1 MARPTKTGLNYF
13 PLDVDF
19 FDDPRVGAVTV
30 EHGTKGQAA
39 VVMLLCAIYRN
50 GYYIEWT
57 QENCI
62 AILKELPGI
71 NIKKMQKIVR
81 TLVEWD
87 FFDRSL
93 FEGQQVL
100 TSRDIQ
106 QHYTVAARKRKVKPD
121 ETMPYWMGDEAPT
134 PPAKAT
140 PSRAEG
146 ELRTAETGKRTA
158 EMTQEDNI
166 KIYINPSPSTTR
178 AREDDIQEEKGETVT
193 VTEPARKWLPQ
204 ETPRGELGIR
214 EAVDQMRDNEAWM
227 EVMCMK
233 HHLDKGQLEQL
244 IGEFATD
251 CECRGKTVHDNI
263 SDAQGHFCNWLLI
276 RQKQS
281 SQQQAQSLKPNY
293 HGNNYQ
299 QRTSADYIREAQ
311 QWAIERSLQT
321 IRAPKNGD
329 TEIQGIFPL

>member
-1 MARPTKTGLNYF
+1 MTSWDGLLTIFLQQITELLITKNIKNMARPTKTGLNYF

-19 FDDPRVGAVTV
+19 FDDPRISAVTV
-30 EHGTKGQAA
+30 EHGIKGQAA
-39 VVMLLCAIYRN
+39 AVMLLCAIYRN

-57 QENCI
+57 QENCV

-87 FFDRSL
+87 FFDQEL
-93 FEGQQVL
+93 FEQQQVL

-106 QHYTVAARKRKVKPD
+106 QHYIVAARKRKVKPD
-121 ETMPYWMGDEAPT
+121 ETMPYWMGEEAPT

-146 ELRTAETGKRTA
+146 ELRTEETPKRTV
-158 EMTQEDNI
+158 ETTQEDNI
-166 KIYINPSPSTTR
+166 KININLPSSTTH
-178 AREDDIQEEKGETVT
+178 AREIDIK
-193 VTEPARKWLPQ
+193 
-204 ETPRGELGIR
+204 
-214 EAVDQMRDNEAWM
+214 EAVRMMEENEAWT
-227 EVMCMK
+227 EIMCMK
-233 HHLDKGQLEQL
+233 HHLDKGRLKQL

-251 CECRGKTVHDNI
+251 CECRGKTTHESI

-281 SQQQAQSLKPNY
+281 SQQQTQSLKPNY

-321 IRAPKNGD
+321 IRAAKNGD